1 MKLNI
6 KIKLFP
12 GANMPEVIKKG
23 DWIDLSCNQH
33 VKLNAPCFEVT
44 TTPKRGLKVANPIFE
59 TEFINLGVAMKL
71 PKGFE
76 AVVLSRSSTYKNYG
90 IMLQNSQGVID
101 HTYCG
106 DEDEWKAPVIAF
118 RDTEINSGD
127 RICQFR
133 IQLSQKA
140 SIWAKIKWLFSSGVK
155 LTQVEDLG
163 DNNRGGIGSTG
174 K

>member
-12 GANMPEVIKKG
+12 GAKMPEVIKKG

-33 VKLNAPCFEVT
+33 VELKSPRFEVT
-44 TTPKRGLKVANPIFE
+44 TTPKKGLKISELKFD
-59 TEFINLGVAMKL
+59 TEIINLGVAMKL

-76 AVVLSRSSTYKNYG
+76 AVALPRSSIYKNYG
-90 IMLQNSQGVID
+90 IILQNSQGVID

-106 DEDEWKAPVIAF
+106 NGDEWKFPVIAL
-118 RDTEINSGD
+118 RDTEINPGD

-140 SIWAKIKWLFSSGVK
+140 SIYAKIKWLFSSGIK